1 MGAVIQEKI
10 VFLFAKILKMG
21 KIYTKVNEMSFKVE
35 ETKTLSDTIDVTAQF
50 EMLAQNMGRLKSI
63 VAQAQKNRDLVSKTV
78 EWYNT
83 WVDILNEAK
92 ETCHLAYNKLDPIVL
107 PGEWTVEN
115 LDIEKRPKINIK
127 RDENEQAE

>member
-107 PGEWTVEN
+107 PDEWTVEN